1 MPKGKKARYRMNRA
15 VGVMNKGDE
24 FTAESDHPMVTSLV
38 GAGYADVVSENE
50 PEPESQKEEFKFGF
64 DRQVTESA
72 SKFDE
77 AVTESLQGS
86 IRESSKLAESGE
98 DDGTEVRP
106 EPGHDPD
113 RTTASGD

>member
-50 PEPESQKEEFKFGF
+50 PEPEPQKEEFKFGF
-64 DRQVTESA
+64 DRQVSEPA
-72 SKFDE
+72 P
-77 AVTESLQGS
+77 VT
-86 IRESSKLAESGE
+86 GE
-98 DDGTEVRP
+98 DDGTEVRG
-106 EPGHDPD
+106 ESGDDPD
-113 RTTASGD
+113 RTIASGN